1 MHAGMAANLQ
11 RLLQS
16 DKLPKESAS
25 GTLLLFNR
33 TASKAEALAK
43 DLGSKLA
50 QSPADMAQQCSIVCM
65 MLADDV
71 ACGLIV
77 DELLSAGGQC
87 LQGKLVVNHSTV
99 TPDFAKAA
107 QHKVAAAG
115 GTYLSVPVWG
125 R

>member
-1 MHAGMAANLQ
+1 MAANLQ

-16 DKLPKESAS
+16 EKLPKQSAS
-25 GTLLLFNR
+25 GTLLLYNR
-33 TASKAEALAK
+33 TISKAEALAK
-43 DLGSKLA
+43 DLGSTVA
-50 QSPADMAQQCSIVCM
+50 QSPAQMAEQCSIICM

-71 ACGLIV
+71 ACGLVV
-77 DELLSAGGQC
+77 DELLGAGGQC

-99 TPDFAKAA
+99 TPDFATAT

>member
-16 DKLPKESAS
+16 EKLSPESAS
-25 GTLLLFNR
+25 GTLLLYNR
-33 TASKAEALAK
+33 TSSKAEALSK
-43 DLGSKLA
+43 DQSSKVV

-87 LQGKLVVNHSTV
+87 LQGKVVINHSTV
-99 TPDFAKAA
+99 TPDFAKTAE
-107 QHKVAAAG
+107 HKVAAAG
-115 GTYLSVPVWG
+115 GAYLSVPVWG